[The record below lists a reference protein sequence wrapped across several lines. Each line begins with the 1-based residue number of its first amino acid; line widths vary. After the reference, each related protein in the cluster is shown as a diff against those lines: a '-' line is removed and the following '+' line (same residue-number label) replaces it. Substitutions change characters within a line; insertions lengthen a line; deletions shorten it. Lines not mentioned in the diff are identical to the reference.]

1 MLKTIDIHTH
11 RYHQDAFICLLNISS
26 GDIIDDHSRLY
37 YSAGIHPWRAAIHGS
52 SEIERLG
59 QLIQENK
66 KVIALGEIGLDKACD
81 VEYSIQLEVFKKQV
95 AIAETHH
102 SPVIIH
108 NVRATNEILV
118 IQKRMKRPT
127 PFIFHGFRGK
137 FTKAEAILDAGN
149 YLSFGAALHT
159 NDNVTADSLRRTPTN
174 QLFLE
179 TDDASVSIA
188 SIYSKAAEIKGISTE
203 QLVSEIW
210 NNFAS
215 LFKISI
221 ND

>member
-1 MLKTIDIHTH
+1 M
-11 RYHQDAFICLLNISS
+11 
-26 GDIIDDHSRLY
+26 HS
-37 YSAGIHPWRAAIHGS
+37 S
-52 SEIERLG
+52 SEIEWLG
-59 QLIQENK
+59 QLIQENR
-66 KVIALGEIGLDKACD
+66 KVIALGEIGLDKACN
-81 VEYSIQLEVFKKQV
+81 VEYSIQIEVFKKQLT
-95 AIAETHH
+95 IAETHH
-102 SPVIIH
+102 TPVIIH
-108 NVRATNEILV
+108 NVRATSEILA
-118 IQKRMKRPT
+118 IQKRIKHPA

-137 FTKAEAILDAGN
+137 FTKAEIILDAGN
-149 YLSFGAALHT
+149 YLSFGAALLT
-159 NDNVTADSLRRTPTN
+159 NDDATADSLRRTPTT

-203 QLVSEIW
+203 QLVSEIS

>member
-11 RYHQDAFICLLNISS
+11 RYHQDAFICLLNVSS
-26 GDIIDDHSRLY
+26 GDIVDDHPRLY

-52 SEIERLG
+52 SEIEWLG

-66 KVIALGEIGLDKACD
+66 KVIALGEIGLDKACN
-81 VEYSIQLEVFKKQV
+81 VENSIQLEVFEKQL
-95 AIAETHH
+95 AIAEALRT
-102 SPVIIH
+102 PVIIH
-108 NVRATNEILV
+108 NVRATNEILA
-118 IQKRMKRPT
+118 IQNRMKHPT

-159 NDNVTADSLRRTPTN
+159 NDNATADSLRRTPTN

-203 QLVSEIW
+203 QLISEIW